1 MLRLSG
7 ICAGYGQAKILH
19 DINIKIDEGEVV
31 GIIGSNGAGKTTLV
45 RTISGLIRPTS
56 GSVYMNGIDITGK
69 MPYEIYDLGI
79 AQVMERRRLFGEMTI
94 EENLLVGEAAKRSIR
109 RRKERLEYVYTLF
122 PTLRERKGQRASTL
136 SGGQQQMVA
145 IARALMGCPKVLIL
159 DEPSIGLA
167 PVIVNDVYQVIA
179 DIKKEGVTILLNE
192 QNVKRSL
199 KICDRAYVL
208 ENGRIVLNGDSTE
221 LIHNAD
227 VQKAYMGM

>member
-56 GSVYMNGIDITGK
+56 GSVYMNDIDITGK

-94 EENLLVGEAAKRSIR
+94 EENLLVGGAAKRSIR

-208 ENGRIVLNGDSTE
+208 ENGRVVLNGDSTE

>member
-1 MLRLSG
+1 M
-7 ICAGYGQAKILH
+7 
-19 DINIKIDEGEVV
+19 
-31 GIIGSNGAGKTTLV
+31 
-45 RTISGLIRPTS
+45 
-56 GSVYMNGIDITGK
+56 
-69 MPYEIYDLGI
+69 
-79 AQVMERRRLFGEMTI
+79 
-94 EENLLVGEAAKRSIR
+94 
-109 RRKERLEYVYTLF
+109 
-122 PTLRERKGQRASTL
+122 
-136 SGGQQQMVA
+136 
-145 IARALMGCPKVLIL
+145 

-208 ENGRIVLNGDSTE
+208 ENGRVVLNGDSTE